1 MALSPPALLDAA
13 RLHVFREVVQRGSLS
28 AAAEAL
34 SFTQPAVSRQIAAL
48 EREAGAQLLER
59 TPRGIRL
66 TEAGRVLLGHA
77 EAILE
82 RMAAARAQVEAVAG
96 LAAGRLRIGAFQT
109 ANATVVPR
117 AIAAFAAA
125 YPQVELSLVEAVTEH
140 AIAHLRAGDVDL
152 AVVTHVP
159 ELEGGELETVDLVD
173 DELLVALPAAHPLA
187 HKPKLRLRDL
197 RGETWIESTSAGR
210 TLLNAA
216 LAEGFEPR
224 VRFGAEGWLS
234 KQGLVAAGVGVT
246 LIPGL
251 AIPTVRDDIV
261 LRSLGPQ
268 APRRRI
274 VAVLPAGYRAPA
286 VAPFVELLRAAAD
299 DHVAYV
305 RQARRPASEYEPK
318 TLTARA

>member
-1 MALSPPALLDAA
+1 MGANSAMLDAA
-13 RLHVFREVVQRGSLS
+13 RLRVFREVVRRGSLS

-66 TEAGRVLLGHA
+66 TEPGRVLLGHA
-77 EAILE
+77 EAILD
-82 RMAAARAQVEAVAG
+82 RMAIARAQIEAVG
-96 LAAGRLRIGAFQT
+96 SLTGGRLRIGSFQT
-109 ANATVVPR
+109 ANATIVPR
-117 AIAAFAAA
+117 AIAAFARAHPA
-125 YPQVELSLVEAVTEH
+125 VELSLVESTTPH
-140 AIAHLRAGDVDL
+140 AIARLRAGEVDV

-159 ELEGGELETVDLVD
+159 ELLEGADLQAIDLLD
-173 DELLVALPAAHPLA
+173 DEIFVALPAGHRLA
-187 HKPKLRLRDL
+187 RKPKLRLRDL
-197 RGETWIESTSAGR
+197 RDETWIESTSAGR

-261 LRSLGPQ
+261 LRSLGPH

-286 VAPFVELLRAAAD
+286 VGPFVALLREAAD
-299 DHVAYV
+299 AHMAYV
-305 RQARRPASEYEPK
+305 QRVRGPAREPAA
-318 TLTARA
+318 LRAGA